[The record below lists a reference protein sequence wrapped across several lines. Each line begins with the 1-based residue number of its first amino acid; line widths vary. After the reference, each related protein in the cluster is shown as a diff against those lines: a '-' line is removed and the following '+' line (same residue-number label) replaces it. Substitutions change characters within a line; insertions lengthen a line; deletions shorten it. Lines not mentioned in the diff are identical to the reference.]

1 MTEWIAG
8 TFRTSD
14 LVLSKGGLLPQAELA
29 YIHTGELDVDGSN
42 VVLMTHGYT
51 TGHHFVMPDSLA
63 AEGSWS
69 ELVGPGRAI
78 DTDRFFV
85 VSTNALGS
93 CYGSSGPASIDPTTG
108 AAYGETFPGVTITDT
123 VRLQRM
129 FLESLGVTSLYA
141 VAGPSMGGIQAF
153 QWGVQYP
160 DWTARLVVAVSGIES
175 PTLKGATDRNAYAEM
190 IRAEPGWDGG
200 RPGKGAIVPWL
211 AQIRLNTLREYCM
224 DEALRDQG
232 LSNEDVDARLNELA
246 HQWAEGFHPW
256 SLVSLG
262 QAISDYGVSDQLS
275 RIKARV
281 LLALCDNDRIFPAS
295 RGPETMRRLKA
306 ADVDVKFVEIPSR
319 YGHLAS
325 GLDWQS
331 WEGDL
336 REFLAY

>member
-1 MTEWIAG
+1 MTKWIAG
-8 TFRTSD
+8 TFRTTD
-14 LVLSKGGLLPQAELA
+14 LVLSKGGKLPEAELA
-29 YIHTGELDVDGSN
+29 YIHTGELAADGSN
-42 VVLMTHGYT
+42 VVLVTHGYT
-51 TGHHFVMPDSLA
+51 TGHHFVMPGSLA

-108 AAYGETFPGVTITDT
+108 AAYGDSFPRVTITDT
-123 VRLQRM
+123 VRLQRV
-129 FLESLGVTSLYA
+129 FLESMGVTSLYA
-141 VAGPSMGGIQAF
+141 IAGPSMGGIQAF

-160 DWTARLVVAVSGIES
+160 DWTDRLVVAVSGFES
-175 PTLKGATDRNAYAEM
+175 PARQGTTERGAFAEK

-211 AQIRLNTLREYCM
+211 VQLRLHTLREYCM

-232 LSNEDVDARLNELA
+232 LSDEDVDARLNELA

-262 QAISDYGVSDQLS
+262 QAIGDYGVSDQLS

-295 RGPETMRRLKA
+295 RGPELVHQLKA
-306 ADVDVKFVEIPSR
+306 ADVNVRFVKIPSR

-325 GLDWQS
+325 GLDWQL
-331 WEGDL
+331 WDREL
-336 REFLAY
+336 REFLA